1 MIALK
6 SRDGLDSTLSPP
18 FFLLFFSSFVVM
30 MMPLS
35 TFTVPFSTFTL
46 VLISAALLLA
56 RPEYLKLFKLVRL
69 HGSEVN

>member
-1 MIALK
+1 
-6 SRDGLDSTLSPP
+6 
-18 FFLLFFSSFVVM
+18 
-30 MMPLS
+30 
-35 TFTVPFSTFTL
+35 L